1 VVEVCRIG
9 GMKENHLKG
18 WFESKSASTRRQRLH
33 GWRLWQAHCV
43 ENVIEVEGMRK
54 FANPGMEV
62 ANFIMAMSQM
72 GTPHY
77 LVREALTA
85 VKELFELV
93 APRAL
98 TVLRESFLE
107 RQAVL
112 AAVTGVI
119 RGAMYKDIW
128 DLRVVLEYI
137 RKGPPSEGLPRKELR
152 GRTAFLMMVLLPCRP
167 VGMRRMDV
175 SGEKWAED
183 GNSVEGPTREKMNLE
198 K

>member
-1 VVEVCRIG
+1 
-9 GMKENHLKG
+9 MKENHLKG
-18 WFESKSASTRRQRLH
+18 WVETKSASTRRQRLH

-43 ENVIEVEGMRK
+43 ENAVEPEGMRK

-62 ANFIMAMSQM
+62 AYFIMAMSQM

-93 APRAL
+93 APWAL
-98 TVLRESFLE
+98 TVLRESFLV

-119 RGAMYKDIW
+119 RGEKYRDIW

-137 RKGPPSEGLPRKELR
+137 RKDPPSEELPRKELR
-152 GRTAFLMMVLLPCRP
+152 SRTAFLMIVLLPGRP
-167 VGMRRMDV
+167 VGMWRMDV

-183 GNSVEGPTREKMNLE
+183 GNSMVRDRRCW
-198 K
+198 